1 MPLKDSSKPHTVI
14 SQKIDKKF
22 FEETYRTYWR
32 KIFGICLHHT
42 HDEILSEEI
51 VQEIFRSLW
60 ERRETFE
67 VTGPIEN
74 YLVRAAKMEIMDYFR
89 TATRQ
94 QKISQTALSNFTEC
108 DYSTEHSIYANALE
122 DRINNLVEKLPVQ
135 CKEVYTQ
142 SRVKG
147 LNNRE
152 IASDL
157 SISIKTVEYHIT
169 RALSFLRSNLSGYEI

>member
-1 MPLKDSSKPHTVI
+1 MKDFYQNKTVI

-32 KIFGICLHHT
+32 KIFGICFHHT

-60 ERRETFE
+60 ERRDVLEI
-67 VTGPIEN
+67 TGPIEN

-89 TATRQ
+89 TTTRQ
-94 QKISQTALSNFTEC
+94 QKISQTALSDFTEC

-122 DRINNLVEKLPVQ
+122 DRINNLVDQLPVQ
-135 CKEVYTQ
+135 CRQVYTQ
-142 SRVKG
+142 SRIQG
-147 LNNRE
+147 LNNKE
-152 IASDL
+152 IASVL
-157 SISIKTVEYHIT
+157 SISVKTVEYHIS
-169 RALSFLRSNLSGYEI
+169 RALTFLRSNLSGYEI